1 MEVEILLLSVVN
13 MLQVVRLE
21 TNATNDLCGNLA
33 MLNVRMMVGLQ
44 NQNFRILMVFM
55 MIFNFMKILMN

>member
-13 MLQVVRLE
+13 RLQVVRLE

-33 MLNVRMMVGLQ
+33 MLNVKMMVGLQ
-44 NQNFRILMVFM
+44 NQNFCILMVFM